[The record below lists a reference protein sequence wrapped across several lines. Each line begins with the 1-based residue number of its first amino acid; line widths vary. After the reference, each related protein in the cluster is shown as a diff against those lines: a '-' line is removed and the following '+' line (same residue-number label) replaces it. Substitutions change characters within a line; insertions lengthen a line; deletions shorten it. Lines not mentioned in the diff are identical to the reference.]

1 MQSVIFFLVVIGAF
15 MIMHGIYEQKY
26 NAILQN
32 RRIEYRFLPRTYYEE
47 QVAETDVIGKL
58 KNVFNK
64 GVDPWFDRN
73 VTIPPPQK
81 NKNIK

>member
-1 MQSVIFFLVVIGAF
+1 MHAIIFFMIVIGAF

-26 NAILQN
+26 NAIMKN

-47 QVAETDVIGKL
+47 QIAETDVASKF

-73 VTIPPPQK
+73 VTIPPPDK
-81 NKNIK
+81 K

>member
-1 MQSVIFFLVVIGAF
+1 

-26 NAILQN
+26 KTLVEN

-47 QVAETDVIGKL
+47 QIAEADITAKF

-73 VTIPPPQK
+73 VTIPPPSRL
-81 NKNIK
+81 NPE